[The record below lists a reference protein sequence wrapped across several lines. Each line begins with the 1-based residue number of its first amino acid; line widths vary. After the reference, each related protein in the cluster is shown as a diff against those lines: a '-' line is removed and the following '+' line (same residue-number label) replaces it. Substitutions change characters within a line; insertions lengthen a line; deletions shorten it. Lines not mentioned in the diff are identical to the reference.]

1 MGNDFSKPTSKDV
14 NAGVS
19 KDFNADIFSLVWLD
33 AKVHTS
39 AENISAQGKLKEVIN
54 QIKTFEDI
62 TLCEQYIRSLS
73 EDNRIIVMSSGS
85 LGKEIVQRIHP
96 LRQVFSIYIF
106 CFRKETHEQW
116 AEPYVKVNFISIL
129 ILILIY

>member
-1 MGNDFSKPTSKDV
+1 MGNDFSKPTLKDV
-14 NAGVS
+14 NDGVS

-73 EDNRIIVMSSGS
+73 EDNRIIFMSSGA

-96 LRQVFSIYIF
+96 LRQVFAIYIF

-116 AEPYVKVNFISIL
+116 ANPYTKVNFNSIL
-129 ILILIY
+129 K